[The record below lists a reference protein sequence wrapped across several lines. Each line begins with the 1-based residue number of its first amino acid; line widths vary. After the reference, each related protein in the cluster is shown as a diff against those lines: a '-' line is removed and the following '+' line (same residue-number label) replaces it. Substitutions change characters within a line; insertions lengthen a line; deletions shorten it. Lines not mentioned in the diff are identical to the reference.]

1 MMDNLRNLIANL
13 ATKRNGTIVV
23 PNGVCKLFI
32 HLLIKED
39 FLQAKK
45 VSCNRYKI
53 KELSFSNIVFVNR
66 EPLKADELLNFATT
80 VCPSIAGSVVVSTN
94 KGIMTHQEASV
105 KNLGGRA
112 LAVIY

>member
-1 MMDNLRNLIANL
+1 MQTFYPFVD
-13 ATKRNGTIVV
+13 KRRF
-23 PNGVCKLFI
+23 PASK
-32 HLLIKED
+32 
-39 FLQAKK
+39 Q